1 MNPKTLPNMN
11 FINTNKKSK
20 NIMTVKGG
28 KLIMTHKYWIK

>member
-28 KLIMTHKYWIK
+28 KVDYDT